1 MKFTRRTLLRTIAA
15 STAAAALPNHAA
27 ASPNPTAAARR
38 FPYVPI
44 DVFTS
49 QRLAGNQLVVFTDA
63 RGLTDSDMLAL
74 ARETTLQETTFVFP
88 RDPATERRD
97 GIKVRIFSPEG
108 ELPFAGHPTLGTA
121 AVLRAQNPVGAP
133 PSVSEGG
140 SSSTPTSTPT
150 LPSTIVLD
158 LKAGKIPV
166 TFRDAGAPP
175 STSEGGS
182 STAPFGEMTQLDPI
196 FGKTHDRT
204 QVAPL
209 LGLHPDDLDPD
220 LPIETVSTGL
230 PFVIVPIRTLQALQ
244 SLRLDFD
251 KNDAYLKTAGDN
263 AVDFHYITRDTGDP
277 TVRLRARNID
287 RIGED
292 PATGSAS
299 GCTAAW
305 MLKYGVTK
313 PDEQVL
319 IRQGI
324 EAHRPSELF
333 VRASKTA
340 DQIHT
345 VRVGGYSI
353 KVMEGTLLL

>member
-1 MKFTRRTLLRTIAA
+1 MKFSRRTLIRAIAA
-15 STAAAALPNHAA
+15 STAAGALPNYATASHNPAA
-27 ASPNPTAAARR
+27 DPATAARSL
-38 FPYVPI
+38 PYVQI

-63 RGLTDSDMLAL
+63 RNLTDSDMLAL
-74 ARETTLQETTFVFP
+74 ARETALQETTFIFP
-88 RDPATERRD
+88 RDSATERRD
-97 GIKVRIFSPEG
+97 GINVRIFSPTG

-121 AVLRAQNPVGAP
+121 NVLRLQD
-133 PSVSEGG
+133 PSH
-140 SSSTPTSTPT
+140 
-150 LPSTIVLD
+150 PSTVVLG

-166 TFRDAGAPP
+166 AFRDDPTGA
-175 STSEGGS
+175 
-182 STAPFGEMTQLDPI
+182 FGEMTQLDPI
-196 FGKTHDRT
+196 FGKTHDRA

-209 LGLHPDDLDPD
+209 IGLHPDDLDPD
-220 LPIETVSTGL
+220 LPIQTVSTGL
-230 PFVIVPIRTLQALQ
+230 PFAIVPIRTLKALQ
-244 SLRLDFD
+244 SLHLDFD
-251 KNDAYLKTAGDN
+251 KIEAYLKAGAPPSVSDGGPSTAAAEN

-277 TVRLRARNID
+277 KVRLRARNID

-305 MLKYGVTK
+305 MVLHGVTK

-324 EAHRPSELF
+324 EANRPSDLF

-340 DQIHT
+340 DKIHT
-345 VRVGGYSI
+345 VRVGGYAVKI
-353 KVMEGTLLL
+353 MEGVLLL

>member
-1 MKFTRRTLLRTIAA
+1 MKFSRRTLISGIAA
-15 STAAAALPNHAA
+15 STAIGALPNYTA
-27 ASPNPTAAARR
+27 ASHNSALADRR
-38 FPYVPI
+38 FPYVQI

-63 RGLTDSDMLAL
+63 RGLTDAEMLAL

-88 RDPATERRD
+88 RDAATELRD
-97 GIKVRIFSPEG
+97 GIKVRIFSPTG

-121 AVLRAQNPVGAP
+121 AVLLMQRQQPGAP
-133 PSVSEGG
+133 PSFSEGG
-140 SSSTPTSTPT
+140 SSTV
-150 LPSTIVLD
+150 ILD

-166 TFRDAGAPP
+166 AFRDDATG
-175 STSEGGS
+175 T
-182 STAPFGEMTQLDPI
+182 FGEMTQLDPV

-204 QVAPL
+204 QVAQL
-209 LGLHPDDLDPD
+209 IGLHPDDLDPD
-220 LPIETVSTGL
+220 LPIQTVSTGL
-230 PFVIVPIRTLQALQ
+230 PFAIVPIRSLKALQ
-244 SLRLDFD
+244 SLHPDFD
-251 KNDAYLKTAGDN
+251 KIDAYLSGAPPSPSEGGSSTAVGEN
-263 AVDFHYITRDTGDP
+263 AVDFHYITRETGDP
-277 TVRLRARNID
+277 KVRLRARNID

-305 MLKYGVTK
+305 MVKLGMVK

-324 EAHRPSELF
+324 EAHRPSDLF

-340 DQIHT
+340 DRVHN
-345 VRVGGYSI
+345 VRVGGYAVKI
-353 KVMEGTLLL
+353 MEGTLLL

>member
-1 MKFTRRTLLRTIAA
+1 MKFSRRTLISGIAA
-15 STAAAALPNHAA
+15 STAIGALPNHTA
-27 ASPNPTAAARR
+27 ASHNSALADRR
-38 FPYVPI
+38 FPYVQI

-63 RGLTDSDMLAL
+63 RGLTDAEMLAL

-88 RDPATERRD
+88 RDTATERRD
-97 GIKVRIFSPEG
+97 GIKVRIFSPTG

-121 AVLRAQNPVGAP
+121 AVLRMQSQHPGAP
-133 PSVSEGG
+133 PSFSEGG
-140 SSSTPTSTPT
+140 SSTV
-150 LPSTIVLD
+150 ILD

-166 TFRDAGAPP
+166 AFRDDATGA
-175 STSEGGS
+175 
-182 STAPFGEMTQLDPI
+182 FGEMTQLNPV

-204 QVAPL
+204 QVAQL
-209 LGLHPDDLDPD
+209 IGLHPDDLDPD
-220 LPIETVSTGL
+220 LPIQTVSTGL
-230 PFVIVPIRTLQALQ
+230 PFAIVLIRTLKALQ
-244 SLRLDFD
+244 SLHPDFD
-251 KNDAYLKTAGDN
+251 KIEAYLSGAPPSPSEGGSSTGVGEN
-263 AVDFHYITRDTGDP
+263 AVDFHYITRETGDP
-277 TVRLRARNID
+277 KVRLRARNID

-305 MLKYGVTK
+305 MVLHGVTK

-324 EAHRPSELF
+324 EAHRPSDLF

-340 DQIHT
+340 DRIHS
-345 VRVGGYSI
+345 VRVGGYSV

>member
-1 MKFTRRTLLRTIAA
+1 MILSRRTLIRAIAA
-15 STAAAALPNHAA
+15 STTAAALPNRAA
-27 ASPNPTAAARR
+27 ASDNPTKDRR
-38 FPYVPI
+38 FPYIQI

-63 RGLTDSDMLAL
+63 RGLTDAEMLAL

-97 GIKVRIFSPEG
+97 GIKVRIFSPTG

-121 AVLRAQNPVGAP
+121 AVLRITGAP
-133 PSVSEGG
+133 PSFSEGG
-140 SSSTPTSTPT
+140 SSTV
-150 LPSTIVLD
+150 ILD

-166 TFRDAGAPP
+166 VFRDDATG
-175 STSEGGS
+175 T
-182 STAPFGEMTQLDPI
+182 FGEMTQLDPV

-204 QVAPL
+204 QVAQL
-209 LGLHPDDLDPD
+209 IGLHPDDLDAD
-220 LPIETVSTGL
+220 LPIQTVSTGL
-230 PFVIVPIRTLQALQ
+230 AFVIVPIRTLKALQ
-244 SLRLDFD
+244 SLHPDFD
-251 KNDAYLKTAGDN
+251 KIEAYLSGAPPSPSEGGSSTATATAAAEN
-263 AVDFHYITRDTGDP
+263 AIDFHYITRDTGDP
-277 TVRLRARNID
+277 KVRLRARNID

-305 MLKYGVTK
+305 MLLHGVTK

-340 DQIHT
+340 DRVHT
-345 VRVGGYSI
+345 VRVGGYAVKI
-353 KVMEGTLLL
+353 MEGTLLL

>member
-27 ASPNPTAAARR
+27 ASLNPTAAARR
-38 FPYVPI
+38 FPYVQI

-88 RDPATERRD
+88 REPATERRD

-121 AVLRAQNPVGAP
+121 AVLRMAGAP
-133 PSVSEGG
+133 PSVSQDG
-140 SSSTPTSTPT
+140 SST
-150 LPSTIVLD
+150 LIID

-166 TFRDAGAPP
+166 TFRDAGAQP

-182 STAPFGEMTQLDPI
+182 STAPFGEMTQLDPV
-196 FGKTHDRT
+196 FGKTHDRA

-220 LPIETVSTGL
+220 LPIQTVSTGL
-230 PFVIVPIRTLQALQ
+230 PFAIVPIRTLKALQ

-251 KNDAYLKTAGDN
+251 KIEAYLKGDAPPSVSEGVSSSAVAGN
-263 AVDFHYITRDTGDP
+263 AIDFHYITRDTGDP
-277 TVRLRARNID
+277 KVRLRARNID

-305 MLKYGVTK
+305 MVLHGVTN

-324 EAHRPSELF
+324 EANRPSDIF
-333 VRASKTA
+333 VRASKT
-340 DQIHT
+340 DDKIHT
-345 VRVGGYSI
+345 VRVGGYAM
-353 KVMEGTLLL
+353 KVMEGLLFL

>member
-1 MKFTRRTLLRTIAA
+1 MKLTRRTLIRGIAVSTAAGALPNYSAA
-15 STAAAALPNHAA
+15 STAG
-27 ASPNPTAAARR
+27 RR
-38 FPYVPI
+38 FPYVQI

-108 ELPFAGHPTLGTA
+108 ELPFAGHPTLGSA
-121 AVLRAQNPVGAP
+121 AVLRTEGAS
-133 PSVSEGG
+133 PSVSQDG
-140 SSSTPTSTPT
+140 SST
-150 LPSTIVLD
+150 LIID

-166 TFRDAGAPP
+166 AFRDDATGA
-175 STSEGGS
+175 
-182 STAPFGEMTQLDPI
+182 FGEMTQLDPI

-204 QVAPL
+204 QVAQL
-209 LGLHPDDLDPD
+209 IGLHPDDLEPD
-220 LPIETVSTGL
+220 LPIQTISTGL

-251 KNDAYLKTAGDN
+251 KNDAYLKAAGEN

-277 TVRLRARNID
+277 KVRLRARNID

-305 MLKYGVTK
+305 MLKYGVTQ

-324 EAHRPSELF
+324 EAHRPSEIF

-340 DQIHT
+340 DHIHT
-345 VRVGGYSI
+345 VRVGGYSV